1 MANPRPKATKVQKE
15 SKKADTIQQKFITSG
30 HAHLSE
36 GCRRREQPPLLPKH
50 LHEEILVE
58 VKVRPRAGA
67 GAAVPEVRDRA
78 VVRLAHLPQG
88 NERQ

>member
-15 SKKADTIQQKFITSG
+15 SKKADTIQQKFQTRG

-36 GCRRREQPPLLPKH
+36 RCRRREEPPLLAQH
-50 LHEEILVE
+50 LHEEILIE

-67 GAAVPEVRDRA
+67 GAAVPEVRDRP
-78 VVRLAHLPQG
+78 VVRLAHLIAG
-88 NERQ
+88 NE